1 MTFAKTQQGGEKYS
15 QDALLIV
22 TISQEVSVGREKYG
36 VILSGSSNRE
46 VEEKQKAEGEGFGA
60 CSTSTSVSH
69 GTVM

>member
-1 MTFAKTQQGGEKYS
+1 MQQGGEKYS

-22 TISQEVSVGREKYG
+22 IISQEVSVGREKHR